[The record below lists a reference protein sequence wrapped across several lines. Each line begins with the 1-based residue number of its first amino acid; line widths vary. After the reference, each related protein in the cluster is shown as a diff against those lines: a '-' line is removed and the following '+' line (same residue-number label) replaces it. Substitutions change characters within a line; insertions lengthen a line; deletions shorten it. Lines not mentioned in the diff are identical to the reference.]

1 MENDVTD
8 LNNKLKLKSEKL
20 IYSEL
25 QMNMWMGIRERGF
38 ESTSY
43 MCQIWREG
51 QRINFCGIMDWKID
65 LYFCVT
71 KYTII
76 TTHTP
81 SQILQ

>member
-1 MENDVTD
+1 
-8 LNNKLKLKSEKL
+8 
-20 IYSEL
+20 
-25 QMNMWMGIRERGF
+25 MGIRERGF

-76 TTHTP
+76 TTHKP